1 MASQETHSSVG
12 DERIVIMGAWK
23 PEGMSHHPNL
33 GGPGFATSSSP
44 SALHHATRACPL
56 SVCSRVSYLHQH
68 LMVYLT

>member
-1 MASQETHSSVG
+1 MG

-44 SALHHATRACPL
+44 SALHHARACPL
-56 SVCSRVSYLHQH
+56 SVHSTLVPDGVLRDHVFDPLSP
-68 LMVYLT
+68 